1 MLLLL
6 LAARLYLRNKKMSV
20 AACCQNKC
28 TYKTNHQLGADRI
41 GLLQFMSLR
50 NCCKCQREAVVVMR
64 ERERERENSSRLWI
78 IGATVKALSSVC
90 G

>member
-1 MLLLL
+1 MG
-6 LAARLYLRNKKMSV
+6 
-20 AACCQNKC
+20 
-28 TYKTNHQLGADRI
+28 TDRI

-50 NCCKCQREAVVVMR
+50 IVVSVKREAVVVTK
-64 ERERERENSSRLWI
+64 RERENSSRLWI

>member
-50 NCCKCQREAVVVMR
+50 NCCKCQKRNCSSN
-64 ERERERENSSRLWI
+64 ERERERENSSRLWV